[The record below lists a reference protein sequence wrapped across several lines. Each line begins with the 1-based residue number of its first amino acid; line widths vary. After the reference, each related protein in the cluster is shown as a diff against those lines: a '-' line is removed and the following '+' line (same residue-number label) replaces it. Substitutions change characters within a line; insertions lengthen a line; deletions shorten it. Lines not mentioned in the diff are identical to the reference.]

1 MSDSVDLTVDVDAA
15 AEQAAED
22 IIGGHDLPEVT
33 RFVDWEEKYKEVV
46 AELQEA
52 RQECVEL
59 ISTCA
64 DKEGTITELR
74 ETVAKYKKL
83 QIKFVA
89 DHGNFMRGVHELNHL
104 RETVQDL
111 QNLNI
116 TVKDAFAHPEDLAL
130 IMAMEPAKRK
140 AKFTEP
146 LREVP
151 KGAWGSKRIIKVG
164 QNPTTG
170 LAEASTEDGDHYVST
185 AFAKYR
191 TAFGY
196 HLANHRL
203 FKCATCAHPLHH
215 SYKWCMCMR
224 CLAVPYCSIA
234 CLGVHKPGHFCSLH
248 HVWTSDIPQPQDAA
262 KGPVSSSSTST
273 SSAGKRKAP
282 ASNRYPDGPAFGQHT
297 GYNRSQYK
305 GGQSKGSGT
314 YKGKGKGQINPADN
328 CRSYLRD
335 GVCNNS
341 GCRFTHDVHAYMAN
355 QPLEARPGS
364 YQGRDANQG
373 DYDPEEDQA
382 EQF

>member
-1 MSDSVDLTVDVDAA
+1 MSDQVDLTIEAA
-15 AEQAAED
+15 AEKAADEVIVD
-22 IIGGHDLPEVT
+22 QGLELPEVT
-33 RFVDWEEKYKEVV
+33 SYVDWDEKYKEVV

-52 RQECVEL
+52 RQECAEH

-83 QIKFVA
+83 HIKFVA
-89 DHGNFMRGVHELNHL
+89 DHGNFMRGAHELNHL

-116 TVKDAFAHPEDLAL
+116 TVKDAFANPEDLAL
-130 IMAMEPAKRK
+130 IMAMEPSKRK

-170 LAEASTEDGDHYVST
+170 LAEASAEDGDYYIST

-191 TAFGY
+191 TALGY

-215 SYKWCMCMR
+215 QYKWCMCMR

-262 KGPVSSSSTST
+262 RGPISTSSTST

-282 ASNRYPDGPAFGQHT
+282 DHRGQGPEFGQHK
-297 GYNRSQYK
+297 GGYK
-305 GGQSKGSGT
+305 GSHERQRSR
-314 YKGKGKGQINPADN
+314 GKGKGQSTIADD
-328 CRSYLRD
+328 CRSYLRN
-335 GVCNNS
+335 GVCTNS
-341 GCRFTHDVHAYMAN
+341 GCRFTHDVHDYMAN

>member
-1 MSDSVDLTVDVDAA
+1 MDQGL
-15 AEQAAED
+15 E
-22 IIGGHDLPEVT
+22 LPEVT
-33 RFVDWEEKYKEVV
+33 SFVDWEEKYKEVV

-52 RQECVEL
+52 RQECAEH

-83 QIKFVA
+83 HTKFVA

-170 LAEASTEDGDHYVST
+170 LAEASAEDGDYYIST

-191 TAFGY
+191 TALGY

-215 SYKWCMCMR
+215 QYKWCMCMR

-234 CLGVHKPGHFCSLH
+234 CLGVHKPGHFCSMH

-273 SSAGKRKAP
+273 SSAGKRKEP
-282 ASNRYPDGPAFGQHT
+282 ASSRDHYGPEFGQRK
-297 GYNRSQYK
+297 GYTRDR
-305 GGQSKGSGT
+305 SKGSQPKGT
-314 YKGKGKGQINPADN
+314 GNYRGKGKSQFNPADD

-335 GVCNNS
+335 GVCTNS

-355 QPLEARPGS
+355 QALEARPGS

-373 DYDPEEDQA
+373 DYDPDEATND
-382 EQF
+382 EQFP